1 MRDLNTV
8 IFDLG
13 GVLIHSTQE
22 ESVRRFAQ
30 LGVGPDKMPLDK
42 YAQRG
47 LIGDLEHGLIS
58 AEDFR
63 QGLSNLAGRDI
74 TLDECRWAITG
85 YVGGV
90 PQRGLHTILHLRGL
104 GYRCLLLSNTN
115 PFMMSWALS
124 TDYDGNGHSLSYY
137 LDECYCSY
145 QIGEMKPS
153 PAIFQYVIDKESISP
168 DQAIFVD
175 DSPANILAAQQVGL
189 RTLLAV
195 NGEDWTDSLLDSLGE
210 EKVIPTL

>member
-1 MRDLNTV
+1 MRNLNTV

-42 YAQRG
+42 YA
-47 LIGDLEHGLIS
+47 
-58 AEDFR
+58 
-63 QGLSNLAGRDI
+63 
-74 TLDECRWAITG
+74 
-85 YVGGV
+85 
-90 PQRGLHTILHLRGL
+90 QRGLHTILHLRGL